1 MNPIVRRVLRGIRNA
16 SGPLLWPTLS
26 YAQEGEDLVIKRW
39 FDGSKP
45 GFYVEVG
52 CHHPFR
58 FSNTYLFYKRGWRG
72 LCIDPLPG
80 TARSFKRWRPKDIVL
95 EMGVSE
101 QPSTLTY
108 YMFDEPAVNTFDPG
122 SVARV
127 EAEGKYRLVDKRSVP
142 TKPLGDILREHLPA
156 EVPNIDFFSIDVEG
170 LDLQVLQSNDWQR
183 FRPSMIVAE
192 CMGCDMLELRTHP
205 TARLLEQYGYRPWGK
220 TGHSV
225 IFTAPTD
232 GAHR

>member
-1 MNPIVRRVLRGIRNA
+1 MNTMLRSLLRGIRNA
-16 SGPLLWPTLS
+16 AGPLLWPTLS
-26 YAQEGEDLVIKRW
+26 YAQEGEDLVIKRL
-39 FDGSKP
+39 FDGAGP

-101 QPSTLTY
+101 QPATLTY
-108 YMFDEPAVNTFDPG
+108 HMYNEPAVNTFDAAA
-122 SVARV
+122 VARMA
-127 EAEGKYRLVDKRSVP
+127 AEGRYRLVDKRPVP
-142 TKPLGDILREHLPA
+142 TKPLGDILREHLPP
-156 EVPNIDFFSIDVEG
+156 EVSQIDFFSIDVEG

-183 FRPSMIVAE
+183 FAPRTIVAE
-192 CMGCDMLELRTHP
+192 CLDCDLVELGTHP
-205 TARLLEQYGYRPWGK
+205 TARFLEQYGYRPWAK

-225 IFTAPTD
+225 IFTAPFY